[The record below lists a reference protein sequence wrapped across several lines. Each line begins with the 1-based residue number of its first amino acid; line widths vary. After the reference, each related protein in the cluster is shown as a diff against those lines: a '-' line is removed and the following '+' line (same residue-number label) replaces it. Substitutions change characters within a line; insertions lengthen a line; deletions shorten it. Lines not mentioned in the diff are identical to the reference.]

1 MLGGRDDQAVTNLS
15 ETLSRLKTQIQAG
28 VLFPAMPTKGK
39 KKMALRFVS
48 ILAALLLVAA
58 CETTPEK
65 TKSAGGAGGSGVS
78 SGGGGGGSSAP
89 TSTTLPGPKPGS
101 KEDFVVNVGDR
112 VFFDFDKY
120 NLRPKARN
128 ILQRQAAWLTKY
140 PSVVISVEGHCD
152 ERGTR
157 EYNLALGERR
167 ANSAKN
173 YLVALGVNPKRIRTI
188 SYGKERP
195 AVAGSN
201 DAAWAQ
207 NRRAVSSVRAPGS

>member
-1 MLGGRDDQAVTNLS
+1 
-15 ETLSRLKTQIQAG
+15 
-28 VLFPAMPTKGK
+28 
-39 KKMALRFVS
+39 MALRFVS
-48 ILAALLLVAA
+48 ILAALLLVTA

-65 TKSAGGAGGSGVS
+65 SKSAGGAGGSS
-78 SGGGGGGSSAP
+78 ATSGGGGSSGT
-89 TSTTLPGPKPGS
+89 TSRTLPGPKPGS
-101 KEDFVVNVGDR
+101 AEDFVVNVGDR

-120 NLRPKARN
+120 NLRPKERQT
-128 ILQRQAAWLTKY
+128 LQRQAAWLKRY
-140 PSVVISVEGHCD
+140 PSVVIAVEGHAD

-173 YLVALGVNPKRIRTI
+173 YLVALGVNPNRIRTI

-201 DAAWAQ
+201 EAAWAQ
-207 NRRAVSSVRAPGS
+207 NRRAVSGVRAPGS